1 MSKLCVLCLRISRL
15 ADPHVL
21 KYFFSGAKATIICIY
36 GETTSALVFLSIYK
50 LWMKRMKI
58 IFAADLL

>member
-36 GETTSALVFLSIYK
+36 GETTCALVFLSIY
-50 LWMKRMKI
+50 I
-58 IFAADLL
+58 NFG